1 MRFGGKTPGRAF
13 RRRIG
18 CCEHW
23 LPSTAGEVGDGPDQG
38 HSGGADSVPPAPD
51 SKVAP
56 RFCKRSTT
64 RNALGLNSEP
74 IRITGLRNRY

>member
-38 HSGGADSVPPAPD
+38 HSGGADSVPPAPE
-51 SKVAP
+51 SHKSLSASLEANSLP
-56 RFCKRSTT
+56 A
-64 RNALGLNSEP
+64 ALPDG
-74 IRITGLRNRY
+74 